1 MIVIMGDDDDHV
13 SPLFTKSN
21 LQYFILKKYIWHSCQ
36 NRELHVV
43 VIIVT
48 KETLLLLLFFCY
60 YYISLQFSVHYDE
73 KMLIELNE
81 EAIEYCMRVSFI
93 VS

>member
-48 KETLLLLLFFCY
+48 KETLLLLLFFV
-60 YYISLQFSVHYDE
+60 IIILVFSF
-73 KMLIELNE
+73 L
-81 EAIEYCMRVSFI
+81 FI
-93 VS
+93 MMKK